1 MGASLTPEQKGDIED
16 LERQLAGINVQI
28 KQAERHGY
36 TDKNGRQKSHWRAL
50 HQTVKR
56 AQARD
61 PTRWNDEYRH
71 PLPRQQQSR
80 KNH

>member
-1 MGASLTPEQKGDIED
+1 MGAGLSPEQASDIDD
-16 LERQLAGINVQI
+16 LKRRLAGINAQIEQVQ
-28 KQAERHGY
+28 RHGY
-36 TDKNGRQKSHWRAL
+36 TQKTNPKKSHWRAL

-71 PLPRQQQSR
+71 QLPSQQQSQ
-80 KNH
+80 KYH